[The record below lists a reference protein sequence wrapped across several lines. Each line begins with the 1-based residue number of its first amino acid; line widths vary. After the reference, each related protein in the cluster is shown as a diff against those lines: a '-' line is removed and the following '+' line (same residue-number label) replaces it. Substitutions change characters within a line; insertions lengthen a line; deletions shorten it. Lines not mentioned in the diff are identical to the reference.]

1 LNLEKKRNFQNQ
13 YRLLSTR
20 KVNREHHPTMA
31 DLITRSSYGD
41 RNIIDESKTT
51 TIPSNLRTAAPYFKK
66 KQHQVNTMIH
76 AYGLPQ
82 IFYTMTMAEDKW
94 PHLHQILRTSDNND
108 TLPTNRP
115 LHVYMFYRNY
125 LNNIRNKLWKNPN
138 LAGWG
143 KWKHFFERDEFHGFV
158 YTERK
163 TPELIALD
171 IIRANVPDPDIEPEL
186 YRLVTT
192 FQVHHCDHRCRP
204 QGQTDE
210 PCSKGFPQPLS
221 QTTHCSGNSL
231 RYLYRRTKEED

>member
-1 LNLEKKRNFQNQ
+1 
-13 YRLLSTR
+13 
-20 KVNREHHPTMA
+20 
-31 DLITRSSYGD
+31 
-41 RNIIDESKTT
+41 
-51 TIPSNLRTAAPYFKK
+51 
-66 KQHQVNTMIH
+66 MIR
-76 AYGLPQ
+76 AYGLLQ

-125 LNNIRNKLWKNPN
+125 LNNIRNKLWKNLN
-138 LAGWG
+138 LAGWE

-204 QGQTDE
+204 QGQTDG

-231 RYLYRRTKEED
+231 RYLYRRTKEEDWIVIPYNPETLLIWRGHINFQYVTSTGFAKYITKYITKPESSELFDIDEQDNMSWHED